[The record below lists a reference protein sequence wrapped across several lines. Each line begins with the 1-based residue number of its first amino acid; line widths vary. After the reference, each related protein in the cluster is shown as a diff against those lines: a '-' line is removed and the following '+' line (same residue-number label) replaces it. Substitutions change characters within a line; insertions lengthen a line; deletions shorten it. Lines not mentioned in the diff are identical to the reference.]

1 MTTPIN
7 LIKLIV
13 GGGQLL
19 KSLQSM
25 LLACPT
31 YEIKSE
37 EVTGSPAE
45 ITKLARTESS
55 NNDLSF

>member
-1 MTTPIN
+1 M
-7 LIKLIV
+7 
-13 GGGQLL
+13 

-37 EVTGSPAE
+37 EVTDSPAE
-45 ITKLARTESS
+45 ITELARTESS

>member
-1 MTTPIN
+1 M
-7 LIKLIV
+7 
-13 GGGQLL
+13 
-19 KSLQSM
+19 KSLQST

-37 EVTGSPAE
+37 EVTDSPAE
-45 ITKLARTESS
+45 ITEFARTESS